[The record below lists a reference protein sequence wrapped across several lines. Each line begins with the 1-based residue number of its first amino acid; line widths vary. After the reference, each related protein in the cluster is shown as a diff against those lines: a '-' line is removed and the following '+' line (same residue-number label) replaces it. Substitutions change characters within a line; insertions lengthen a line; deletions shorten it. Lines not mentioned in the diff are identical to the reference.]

1 MLGPHTV
8 HVGGTRWR
16 KRMTKQQAAAR
27 PTVLSDRDWAET
39 IATAIGLED
48 DADITRVEEIL
59 REAGLSAGRPPGI
72 QHRLRVKGLYFA
84 GIKVI
89 RNTEDETDVETV
101 PFSFQH
107 TFTHNFTAFAT
118 DGINDCGKSTILGVL
133 LWGLRGVVPLPT
145 LQGDVREDWLREV
158 VLVLDLDLTPL
169 IVQWRVD
176 NGRPEGAIYLASS
189 AVDLAPLKAAGLA
202 TATTEWEA
210 TEGAD
215 LPALWPGQDLVIGL
229 GSTGLATAVA
239 TFETQREFE
248 SAVGGVMM
256 SRLDLEPVRVWQR
269 RAGAV
274 DKHDASIGEHGWKTL
289 STAMAITDATSG
301 SVVGEE
307 VFAVQHLMGVFLG
320 STWAPPRVTAR
331 WQLSRA
337 DRDIAA
343 IRRRASDDQ
352 NARSET
358 LDKLKTELAAKQLEL
373 DGLGEAPEYTDVLAA
388 TETASRDAVAASQAQ
403 RCWLDA
409 AAEYGQV
416 ERDLERVTRDL
427 HALVEA
433 AATRRFWHSL
443 RPSCCPR
450 CDREIDQERWRREQE
465 GHCSLC
471 DGEFIELSEPSPAD
485 RNAAS
490 EPEDGQD
497 DLADGSEAEDE
508 LAEVQ
513 AQVAELTRL
522 REEASQRDS
531 DAKAELDTARAT
543 AETSALA
550 LEQYD
555 RASAAQRRQIED
567 RMSVLRGRIEEREAI
582 DAALD
587 DPQLEERSFA
597 REVIKAAGEY
607 AEKERDKE
615 HRQTLEHV
623 SGVITDLGQ
632 KFGVRNLMSAKLGAN
647 GHLPV
652 VKGISRDNFSDLPG
666 GERLRLRIA
675 LIVGLLQAG
684 AQTGTGRH
692 PGLLIVDD
700 LTSQEINHDH
710 AASMVKELVKVKDL
724 QVITASTYAP
734 TLTEAAGNL
743 GDVVT
748 PQPGN
753 DVMF

>member
-1 MLGPHTV
+1 
-8 HVGGTRWR
+8 
-16 KRMTKQQAAAR
+16 MTKQQAAAR

-39 IATAIGLED
+39 VAAALGLED
-48 DADITRVEEIL
+48 EVDIVRVGEIL
-59 REAGLSAGRPPGI
+59 KEAGLTAGRPPAM
-72 QHRLRVKGLYFA
+72 QHRLRVTGLYFA

-89 RNTEDETDVETV
+89 RNSDDETDVETV

-107 TFTHNFTAFAT
+107 TFTRTFTAFAT

-145 LQGDVREDWLREV
+145 LQGDVREHWLRDV
-158 VLVLDLDLTPL
+158 VITFTLDGAHLVF
-169 IVQWRVD
+169 QWRVD
-176 NGRPEGAIYLASS
+176 NGRPEGAIYVTND
-189 AVDLAPLKAAGLA
+189 AVDLAPLRTAGLA

-210 TEGAD
+210 TDEANI
-215 LPALWPGQDLVIGL
+215 PTVWPGQELVTSL
-229 GSTGLATAVA
+229 GGEATVLAL
-239 TFETQREFE
+239 FETQKEFE
-248 SAVGGVMM
+248 SAVAGVMM
-256 SRLDLEPVRVWQR
+256 SRLDLEPVRVWQKR
-269 RAGAV
+269 VGAV

-289 STAMAITDATSG
+289 STALAITDPTSG
-301 SVVGEE
+301 SVLGEE

-331 WQLSRA
+331 WQLARA
-337 DRDIAA
+337 DRDIAG
-343 IRRRASDDQ
+343 IRRRATDDQ
-352 NARSET
+352 NARQET
-358 LDKLKTELAAKQLEL
+358 LEKLKTELATKKADLEA
-373 DGLGEAPEYTDVLAA
+373 LGDVPAYTDVLAA
-388 TETASRDAVAASQAQ
+388 TETASRDAVAAAQAQ
-403 RCWLDA
+403 REWLNA

-416 ERDLERVTRDL
+416 ERDLARVTRDL

-450 CDREIDQERWRREQE
+450 CDKEIDQEHWRREQE

-471 DGEFIELSEPSPAD
+471 DGEFIELGEAAPAED
-485 RNAAS
+485 GAS
-490 EPEDGQD
+490 EEADDAD
-497 DLADGSEAEDE
+497 DLLDGEEAEDE

-522 REEASQRDS
+522 QAEASEQDS
-531 DAKAELDTARAT
+531 AAKAALDAAREAAT
-543 AETSALA
+543 ASALA

-555 RASAAQRRQIED
+555 RASATQRRQIED
-567 RMSVLRGRIEEREAI
+567 RISVLLGRIEEREAI

-587 DPQLEERSFA
+587 DPLLEEQTFA
-597 REVIKAAGEY
+597 RDVFKAAGEY

-615 HRQTLEHV
+615 QHHTLDLV

-632 KFGVRNLMSAKLGAN
+632 KFGVRNLMNAKLGAN

-652 VKGISRDNFSDLPG
+652 TKGVSTDKFSALPG

-675 LIVGLLQAG
+675 LIVGLLDAG

-700 LTSQEINHDH
+700 LTSQEINHGD
-710 AASMVKELVKVKDL
+710 AAAMVKELIALTDL

-734 TLTEAAGNL
+734 TLAEAAGDL

-748 PQPGN
+748 PPDGS